1 MAIRNPAARESAVVP
16 KHVTTRIVRRGQGFC
31 RRAVYVRGIFTGYTV
46 SHLGFHQ
53 AFAKDGSQIFTEG
66 GQPGHPYLSD
76 AVVAAAAQGNRCKGW
91 GPDECGTVI
100 PAEADLCGD
109 CGMARMD
116 EQSPRIHA

>member
-31 RRAVYVRGIFTGYTV
+31 RRAVYSRGTFTGYAVTFLKG
-46 SHLGFHQ
+46 HT
-53 AFAKDGSQIFTEG
+53 AFAKDGTQLVTEDG
-66 GQPGHPYLSD
+66 RKDFPYLSD
-76 AVVAAAAQGNRCKGW
+76 AVVAAAAQGNRCQGW
-91 GPDECGTVI
+91 GADECGTVI

-116 EQSPRIHA
+116 VQSPRIPA